1 MEYVYSV
8 LILHS
13 MGQKITEEAVESI
26 IKAAGGEPD
35 KARIKALVS
44 SLEGINIDEAIK
56 ATTFTPAAAA
66 PQAPSQ
72 TEEKK
77 EEKKQEKK
85 EEKKEEEEE
94 ALAGLGALFG

>member
-13 MGQKITEEAVESI
+13 MGQKITEEAVEAI

-56 ATTFTPAAAA
+56 ATTFAPAAAA
-66 PQAPSQ
+66 PQAPAQ
-72 TEEKK
+72 AEEKK

-85 EEKKEEEEE
+85 EEKKEEEE